1 MKKLCLLA
9 SLALLSGCFRA
20 GDYNILPQ
28 RNDIFTMWNGHKITF
43 YDEDDTGYKLLRTE
57 QIEEKNFK
65 PNEAQTAYTG
75 YSVLNSRVYK
85 KYYYAR
91 EYMKPNKN
99 GALNSPSLPIIL
111 KENKKYTLIG
121 EVTIDGK
128 VYRLV
133 PGELE
138 NYASL
143 IDEDGYFYNRIG
155 QIDGSYLVLL
165 DTEFFPYPAD
175 LKMVKVQNTKTE
187 QSEAVQGFDVKYD
200 GVKLDRIWFTYLDY
214 DQGFGDGGVF
224 KNISF
229 PNKPGLITINNI
241 GFRVLHADNEKITYM
256 VLTE

>member
-1 MKKLCLLA
+1 MKKLCLLV
-9 SLALLSGCFRA
+9 SLALLTGCFRA

-43 YDEDDTGYKLLRTE
+43 YETDGKPTLLRTE
-57 QIEEKNFK
+57 RVEERNFK
-65 PNEAQTAYTG
+65 PNVAQTVYTG
-75 YSVLNSRVYK
+75 YSVLNSKVYK
-85 KYYYAR
+85 KNYYAQ

-99 GALNSPSLPIIL
+99 GALNSASLPIVL
-111 KENKKYTLIG
+111 KADKKYKLIG
-121 EVTIDGK
+121 EVTIDGQ
-128 VYRLV
+128 VYRMI
-133 PGELE
+133 PGEME
-138 NYASL
+138 GYAAL
-143 IDEDGYFYNRIG
+143 IDENGGFYKKIG
-155 QIDGSYLVLL
+155 QIDGDYLVLL

-175 LKMVKVQNTKTE
+175 LKMVEVKNTKVE

-241 GFRVLHADNEKITYM
+241 GFRVLQADNENITYM